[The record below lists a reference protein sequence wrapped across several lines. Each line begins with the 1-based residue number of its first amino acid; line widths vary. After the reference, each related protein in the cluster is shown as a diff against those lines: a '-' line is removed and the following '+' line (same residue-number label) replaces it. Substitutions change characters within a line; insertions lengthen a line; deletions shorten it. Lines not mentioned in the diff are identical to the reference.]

1 MHSHI
6 NKKININ
13 LRIQTYYNNIKC
25 DNNNLNNFTSYGLKC
40 KIIVRIIHRFF
51 KLAFDVFISYA

>member
-25 DNNNLNNFTSYGLKC
+25 DNNNLNYFTSYGLKC
-40 KIIVRIIHRFF
+40 KIIVRIIHRVF